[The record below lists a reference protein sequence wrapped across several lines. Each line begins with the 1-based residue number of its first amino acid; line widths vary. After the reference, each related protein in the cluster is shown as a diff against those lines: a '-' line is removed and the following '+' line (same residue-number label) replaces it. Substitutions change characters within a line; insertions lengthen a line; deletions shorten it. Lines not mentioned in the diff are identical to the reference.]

1 MRLPIII
8 SAGLLLSLGLNL
20 PVMSKSPI
28 EIAQAQSPASNN
40 WNLKRSQRRLD
51 FNRYFWNRQ
60 KISNYDYTLSNSCFC
75 IADARGPVVIKVRN
89 GQTISVTSVATGKPV
104 NPEFFQSYNTI
115 PKLFDVIQ
123 DAINRKAFSLNVRYN
138 PQYGFPIQIDID
150 YNSQIADE
158 EKYLT
163 IENFKV
169 IK

>member
-28 EIAQAQSPASNN
+28 EIAQSPASNN
-40 WNLKRSQRRLD
+40 LNLRRAEKRLA
-51 FNRYFWNRQ
+51 FNRRFWNQ
-60 KISNYDYTLSNSCFC
+60 QNISNYDYTLSNSCFC
-75 IADARGPVVIKVRN
+75 IGEARGPVVIKVRN
-89 GQTISVTSVATGKPV
+89 GQTSSITSVATGKDV
-104 NPEFFQSYNTI
+104 KEYFQNYNTI

-123 DAINRKAFSLNVRYN
+123 DAINRKAASLNVRYN
-138 PQYGFPIQIDID
+138 ARFGYPTQIDID

-158 EKYLT
+158 ERYLT

>member
-28 EIAQAQSPASNN
+28 EIAQSPASNN
-40 WNLKRSQRRLD
+40 WNLKRSQKRLE
-51 FNRYFWNRQ
+51 FNRNFWNRQ
-60 KISNYDYTLSNSCFC
+60 NISNYEYTLSNSCFC
-75 IADARGPVVIKVRN
+75 IADARGPVKIKVRN
-89 GQTISVTSVATGKPV
+89 GQTTSITSVATGKPV
-104 NPEFFQSYNTI
+104 NPEYFQSYNTI

-138 PQYGFPIQIDID
+138 SQYGFPIQIDID